1 MQSRAVSVLITAI
14 VVALGSPVE
23 AQIVFNSTSGPSR
36 FQVGIDAVLSQPKG
50 EFATNIGN
58 GFGLN
63 GTGMFRLDPKGFVSI
78 RGDLGMVQYGRE
90 TQRVPYRPITG
101 RIDLDVETTNN
112 IGWAS
117 IGGQLQFPQGWF
129 RPYANAAIAYTDF
142 STRSTLTGSDDDY
155 EYASTTNQHDGSRAW
170 IFGGGVVVP
179 FGNRFSLGGLNLGAR
194 YYYGGRATYLKEGDI
209 IDNADG
215 TITIN
220 PRNSK
225 TDLVLWQ
232 LGVSF
237 VIPRSSRR

>member
-14 VVALGSPVE
+14 VFASRSDLE
-23 AQIVFNSTSGPSR
+23 AQVVFNSPSVPSR

-58 GFGLN
+58 GYGLN
-63 GTGMFRLDPKGFVSI
+63 GTGMFRLDPKGFLNI
-78 RGDLGMVQYGRE
+78 RADVGTVQYGRE
-90 TQRVPYRPITG
+90 TQRVPYAPITG
-101 RIDLDVETTNN
+101 RINLDVETTNN
-112 IGWAS
+112 IAWGS
-117 IGGQLQFPQGWF
+117 IGGQLQVANGWF

-142 STRSTLTGSDDDY
+142 STRSKLTGSDDNY

-170 IFGGGVVVP
+170 LFGGGVVIP
-179 FGNRFSLGGLNLGAR
+179 FGNKFALGGINLGAR
-194 YYYGGRATYLKEGDI
+194 YYYGGRATYLREGDI

-215 TITIN
+215 TIRVN

-232 LGVSF
+232 LGASF
-237 VIPRSSRR
+237 VIPRATRR

>member
-1 MQSRAVSVLITAI
+1 MRSAAVSVLIAAFS
-14 VVALGSPVE
+14 VASSSSVE
-23 AQIVFNSTSGPSR
+23 AQVVFSSPSGPSR
-36 FQVGIDAVLSQPKG
+36 FQLGLDAVLSQPKG
-50 EFATNIGN
+50 EFANNIGN

-63 GTGMFRLDPKGFVSI
+63 ATGMFRLDPKGFISI
-78 RGDLGMVQYGRE
+78 RGDVGAVQYGRE

-101 RIDLDVETTNN
+101 RINLDVETTNN
-112 IGWAS
+112 IAWGS
-117 IGGQLQFPQGWF
+117 IGGQLQIPDGWF
-129 RPYANAAIAYTDF
+129 RPYANASIAYTDF
-142 STRSTLTGSDDDY
+142 STQSTLTGSDDSY

-170 IFGGGVVVP
+170 IVGGGVVIP

-194 YYYGGRATYLKEGDI
+194 YYYGGRATYLREGDI

-237 VIPRSSRR
+237 VLPRSSRR

>member
-1 MQSRAVSVLITAI
+1 MQFRAVSVLITAI
-14 VVALGSPVE
+14 VVASSSTVE
-23 AQIVFNSTSGPSR
+23 AQIVFNSSSGPSR

-90 TQRVPYRPITG
+90 MQRVPYRPITG
-101 RIDLDVETTNN
+101 RINLDVETTNN
-112 IGWAS
+112 IGWGS

-142 STRSTLTGSDDDY
+142 STRSTLTGSDDDH

-237 VIPRSSRR
+237 VIPRSTRR

>member
-1 MQSRAVSVLITAI
+1 MRSAAVSVLIAAFS
-14 VVALGSPVE
+14 VASSSSVE
-23 AQIVFNSTSGPSR
+23 AQVVFSSSSGPSR
-36 FQVGIDAVLSQPKG
+36 FQLGGDVVLSQPKG
-50 EFATNIGN
+50 EFANNIGN
-58 GFGLN
+58 GYGLN
-63 GTGMFRLDPKGFVSI
+63 ATGMFRLDPKGFISI
-78 RGDLGMVQYGRE
+78 RGDVGAVQYGRE

-101 RIDLDVETTNN
+101 RINLDVETTNN
-112 IGWAS
+112 IAWGS
-117 IGGQLQFPQGWF
+117 IGGQLQIPDGWF
-129 RPYANAAIAYTDF
+129 RPYANASIAYTDF
-142 STRSTLTGSDDDY
+142 STESTLTGSDDSY

-170 IFGGGVVVP
+170 IVGGGVVIP

-194 YYYGGRATYLKEGDI
+194 YYYGGRATYLREGDI

-237 VIPRSSRR
+237 VLPRSSRR